1 MIQYQHFNFFSL
13 FTWRDI
19 CQGNSLGVAWVPPTI
34 FSPRG
39 CVCSAFNNNGSRGN
53 TDLPIKWM
61 TSQQPFCIHS
71 KEYSTMKNDVLFS
84 FCLPA
89 AHERRQQARIRTFM
103 LKTNESLR
111 NNSSPTHRNCMHTGA
126 AMTTLWTH
134 SRFFLKLFLSPFHLT
149 LSSFI
154 LIDLVPQS
162 CSNVHVTF
170 NTRCYRAQSC
180 ETPN

>member
-1 MIQYQHFNFFSL
+1 MLSVSVDKWSSNWLWFNINILTFFFL

-34 FSPRG
+34 FSPRS

-111 NNSSPTHRNCMHTGA
+111 NNSPTHKNWMHTGA

-134 SRFFLKLFLSPFHLT
+134 SRFS
-149 LSSFI
+149 
-154 LIDLVPQS
+154 
-162 CSNVHVTF
+162 
-170 NTRCYRAQSC
+170 
-180 ETPN
+180 